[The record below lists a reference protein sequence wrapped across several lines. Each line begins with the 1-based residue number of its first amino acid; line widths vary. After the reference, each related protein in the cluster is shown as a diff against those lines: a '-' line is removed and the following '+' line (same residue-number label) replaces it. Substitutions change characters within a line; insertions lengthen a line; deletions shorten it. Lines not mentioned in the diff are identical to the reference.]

1 MKKIRWIVLP
11 YIVMGI
17 CIAIGLVIGMAP
29 ELLGDVIPRHG
40 VIGRMLTA
48 ANHRKIQ
55 DSQHTEMV
63 VPDYVRRVVTLGTG
77 TVDLVGAAG
86 EPYVV
91 ATDGSPYV
99 SSTDIKGRAQPT
111 VESIKAY
118 EPDVVIAPETT
129 PPGLV
134 ASLRAAGIPVFIYTL
149 KDSLKDVTLNTK
161 QVAKLFNST
170 SAESSI
176 NSSVMHV
183 KKQVE
188 THKNDVKPVIV
199 LYNPTHGLYRSGILR
214 DMIEMIHGIDGAGNL
229 KIKDS
234 GKDPNVLSDVWDYR
248 ASYPTFN
255 MQENMGTKADLIR
268 INPDVIFVP
277 TIYSVKQPEYK
288 QDIDAIMHDPDLQNI
303 TAVKKGYVYPINDM
317 HIMSYSSWM
326 YYEMEQMSKWLY
338 GDWSYKNY
346 VKYQSVPAN

>member
-1 MKKIRWIVLP
+1 MKIKWIVLP

-55 DSQHTEMV
+55 DSQHTEMI
-63 VPDYVRRVVTLGTG
+63 VPDYVQRVVTLGTG

-91 ATDGSPYV
+91 ATDVSPYV
-99 SSTDIKGRAQPT
+99 SGTEIKGRVQPT

-149 KDSLKDVTLNTK
+149 KDSLKDVTLNTN
-161 QVAKLFNST
+161 QVAKLFDTKN
-170 SAESSI
+170 AEYSI
-176 NSSVMHV
+176 NNSLMKVR
-183 KKQVE
+183 KQVE
-188 THKNDVKPVIV
+188 PHKNDVKPVIA
-199 LYNPTHGLYRSGILR
+199 LYNPTHGVYRAGVLR
-214 DMIEMIHGIDGAGNL
+214 DMIEMIQ
-229 KIKDS
+229 
-234 GKDPNVLSDVWDYR
+234 R
-248 ASYPTFN
+248 
-255 MQENMGTKADLIR
+255 
-268 INPDVIFVP
+268 
-277 TIYSVKQPEYK
+277 
-288 QDIDAIMHDPDLQNI
+288 
-303 TAVKKGYVYPINDM
+303 
-317 HIMSYSSWM
+317 
-326 YYEMEQMSKWLY
+326 
-338 GDWSYKNY
+338 
-346 VKYQSVPAN
+346 

>member
-1 MKKIRWIVLP
+1 MKKIKWIVLP

-91 ATDGSPYV
+91 ATDGSPY
-99 SSTDIKGRAQPT
+99 SSGTEIKGRVQPT
-111 VESIKAY
+111 VESIKDY

-149 KDSLKDVTLNTK
+149 KDSLKDVTLNTN
-161 QVAKLFNST
+161 QVAKLFDTKN
-170 SAESSI
+170 AEYSI
-176 NSSVMHV
+176 NNSVMKV
-183 KKQVE
+183 RKQVE
-188 THKNDVKPVIV
+188 PHKNDV
-199 LYNPTHGLYRSGILR
+199 
-214 DMIEMIHGIDGAGNL
+214 
-229 KIKDS
+229 
-234 GKDPNVLSDVWDYR
+234 
-248 ASYPTFN
+248 
-255 MQENMGTKADLIR
+255 
-268 INPDVIFVP
+268 
-277 TIYSVKQPEYK
+277 
-288 QDIDAIMHDPDLQNI
+288 
-303 TAVKKGYVYPINDM
+303 
-317 HIMSYSSWM
+317 
-326 YYEMEQMSKWLY
+326 
-338 GDWSYKNY
+338 
-346 VKYQSVPAN
+346 

>member
-1 MKKIRWIVLP
+1 MKIKWIVLP

-40 VIGRMLTA
+40 VVGRMLTA

-91 ATDGSPYV
+91 ATDGAPYV
-99 SSTDIKGRAQPT
+99 SSTEIKGRVQPT

-149 KDSLKDVTLNTK
+149 KDSLKDVTLNTN
-161 QVAKLFNST
+161 QVATLFDTKN
-170 SAESSI
+170 AEYSI
-176 NSSVMHV
+176 NNSLMKVR
-183 KKQVE
+183 KQVE
-188 THKNDVKPVIV
+188 PHKNDVKPVIA
-199 LYNPTHGLYRSGILR
+199 LYNPTHGVYRAGVLR
-214 DMIEMIHGIDGAGNL
+214 DMIEMIHGVDGAGNL
-229 KIKDS
+229 KIIER

-248 ASYPTFN
+248 ASSPTFN

-277 TIYSVKQPEYK
+277 TRYIDKLPDYKEDLNAVIKDPE
-288 QDIDAIMHDPDLQNI
+288 LQNV
-303 TAVKKGYVYPINDM
+303 TAIKKGYVYPIHEM

-326 YYEMEQMSKWLY
+326 YFGMQQMSKWLY
-338 GDWSYKNY
+338 GDWSYDNF

>member
-1 MKKIRWIVLP
+1 MKIKWIVLP

-17 CIAIGLVIGMAP
+17 CIAIGLVLGMAP

-40 VIGRMLTA
+40 VIGRMINA
-48 ANHRKIQ
+48 ANHRKIL

-63 VPDYVRRVVTLGTG
+63 VPDYVQRVVTLGTG

-99 SSTDIKGRAQPT
+99 SGTEIKGRVQPT
-111 VESIKAY
+111 VESIKSY
-118 EPDVVIAPETT
+118 EPDVVVAPETT

-149 KDSLKDVTLNTK
+149 KDSLKDVTLN
-161 QVAKLFNST
+161 KLFKTKN
-170 SAESSI
+170 AEQPI
-176 NSSVMHV
+176 NNSVMKV
-183 KKQVE
+183 RKQVE
-188 THKNDVKPVIV
+188 PHKNDVKPVIA
-199 LYNPTHGLYRSGILR
+199 LYNPTHGVYRSGVLR

-248 ASYPTFN
+248 AKYPTFN
-255 MQENMGTKADLIR
+255 MEANMGTKADLIR

-303 TAVKKGYVYPINDM
+303 TAVKKGYVYPINDI

-338 GDWSYKNY
+338 GDWSYKDY

>member
-1 MKKIRWIVLP
+1 MFKKWVLLP
-11 YIVMGI
+11 YVVLGI
-17 CIAIGLVIGMAP
+17 CLAIGLLIGMAP
-29 ELLGDVIPRHG
+29 DLLGDVIPRHG
-40 VIGRMLTA
+40 IIGRMLTA
-48 ANHRKIQ
+48 ANQRKIE
-55 DSQHTEMV
+55 DSQHTVMV
-63 VPDYVRRVVTLGTG
+63 VPDYVRRVVTLGSG
-77 TVDLVGAAG
+77 TVDLVSVAG
-86 EPYVV
+86 EPYIV
-91 ATDGSPYV
+91 ATDGSPY
-99 SSTDIKGRAQPT
+99 SSSAVIKGRVQPT
-111 VESIKAY
+111 VESIKSY
-118 EPDVVIAPETT
+118 EPDVVVAPETT

-149 KDSLKDVTLNTK
+149 KDSLKDVNLTTN
-161 QVAKLFNST
+161 QVAKLFDTKN
-170 SAESSI
+170 AEYSI
-176 NSSVMHV
+176 NNSVMKV
-183 KKQVE
+183 RKQVE
-188 THKNDVKPVIV
+188 PHKNDVKPVIA
-199 LYNPTHGLYRSGILR
+199 LYNPTHGVYRSGVLR
-214 DMIEMIHGIDGAGNL
+214 DMIEMIHGVDGAGDL

-255 MQENMGTKADLIR
+255 MEENMGTKADLIR

-303 TAVKKGYVYPINDM
+303 TAVKKGYVYPINDI

-338 GDWSYKNY
+338 GDWSYKDY

>member
-1 MKKIRWIVLP
+1 MKKIKWIVLP

-99 SSTDIKGRAQPT
+99 SSTEIKGRAQPT

-149 KDSLKDVTLNTK
+149 KDSLKDVTLNTN
-161 QVAKLFNST
+161 QVAKLFDTKN
-170 SAESSI
+170 AEYSI
-176 NSSVMHV
+176 NNSVMKV
-183 KKQVE
+183 RKQVE
-188 THKNDVKPVIV
+188 PHKNDVKPVIV
-199 LYNPTHGLYRSGILR
+199 LYNPTHGLYRSGVLR

-229 KIKDS
+229 KIIER

-255 MQENMGTKADLIR
+255 MQENMGTKSGFD
-268 INPDVIFVP
+268 
-277 TIYSVKQPEYK
+277 S
-288 QDIDAIMHDPDLQNI
+288 H
-303 TAVKKGYVYPINDM
+303 
-317 HIMSYSSWM
+317 
-326 YYEMEQMSKWLY
+326 
-338 GDWSYKNY
+338 
-346 VKYQSVPAN
+346 QS

>member
-1 MKKIRWIVLP
+1 M
-11 YIVMGI
+11 
-17 CIAIGLVIGMAP
+17 
-29 ELLGDVIPRHG
+29 
-40 VIGRMLTA
+40 
-48 ANHRKIQ
+48 
-55 DSQHTEMV
+55 
-63 VPDYVRRVVTLGTG
+63 
-77 TVDLVGAAG
+77 
-86 EPYVV
+86 
-91 ATDGSPYV
+91 
-99 SSTDIKGRAQPT
+99 
-111 VESIKAY
+111 ESIKSY

-134 ASLRAAGIPVFIYTL
+134 ASLRTAGIPVFIYTL
-149 KDSLKDVTLNTK
+149 KDSLKDVTLNAN
-161 QVAKLFNST
+161 QVAKLFNT
-170 SAESSI
+170 KNAEYSI
-176 NSSVMHV
+176 NNSLMKVR
-183 KKQVE
+183 KQVE
-188 THKNDVKPVIV
+188 PHKNDVKPVIA
-199 LYNPTHGLYRSGILR
+199 LYNPTHGVYRAGVLR
-214 DMIEMIHGIDGAGNL
+214 DMIEMIHGVDGVGNL

-234 GKDPNVLSDVWDYR
+234 GKNPNVLSDVWDYR

-288 QDIDAIMHDPDLQNI
+288 QDIDAIMHDPELQNV

>member
-1 MKKIRWIVLP
+1 MKIKWIVLP

-17 CIAIGLVIGMAP
+17 CIAIGLVLGRAP

-40 VIGRMLTA
+40 VIGRMINA
-48 ANHRKIQ
+48 ANHRKIL

-63 VPDYVRRVVTLGTG
+63 VPDYVQRVVTLGTG

-86 EPYVV
+86 EPCVV

-99 SSTDIKGRAQPT
+99 SGTEIKGRVQPT
-111 VESIKAY
+111 VESIKSY
-118 EPDVVIAPETT
+118 DPDVVVAPETT

-149 KDSLKDVTLNTK
+149 KDSLKDVNLTTN
-161 QVAKLFNST
+161 QVAKLFDTKN
-170 SAESSI
+170 AEYSI
-176 NSSVMHV
+176 NNSVMKV
-183 KKQVE
+183 RKQVE
-188 THKNDVKPVIV
+188 PHKNDVKPVIA
-199 LYNPTHGLYRSGILR
+199 LYNPTHGVYRAGVLR
-214 DMIEMIHGIDGAGNL
+214 DMIEMIHGIDGAGDL

-234 GKDPNVLSDVWDYR
+234 GKDPNVLSDVWEYR
-248 ASYPTFN
+248 ANYPTFN
-255 MQENMGTKADLIR
+255 MEANMGTKTDLIR

-303 TAVKKGYVYPINDM
+303 TAVRKGYMYPINDM

-346 VKYQSVPAN
+346 VKYQSVPVN

>member
-1 MKKIRWIVLP
+1 MKKIKWIVLP

-91 ATDGSPYV
+91 ATDGSPY
-99 SSTDIKGRAQPT
+99 SSGTEIKGRVQPT
-111 VESIKAY
+111 VESIKDY

-149 KDSLKDVTLNTK
+149 KDSLKDVTLNTN
-161 QVAKLFNST
+161 QVAKLFDTKN
-170 SAESSI
+170 AEYSI
-176 NSSVMHV
+176 NNSVMKV
-183 KKQVE
+183 RKQVE
-188 THKNDVKPVIV
+188 PHKNDVKPVIV
-199 LYNPTHGLYRSGILR
+199 LYNPTHGLYRSGVLR

-229 KIKDS
+229 KIIER

-248 ASYPTFN
+248 ASSPTFN

-277 TIYSVKQPEYK
+277 TRYIDKLPDYKEDLNAVIKDPE
-288 QDIDAIMHDPDLQNI
+288 LQNV
-303 TAVKKGYVYPINDM
+303 TAIKKGYVYPIHEM

-326 YYEMEQMSKWLY
+326 YFGMQQMSKWLY
-338 GDWSYKNY
+338 GDWSYDNF

>member
-1 MKKIRWIVLP
+1 MKIKWIVLP

-91 ATDGSPYV
+91 ATDGAPYV
-99 SSTDIKGRAQPT
+99 SSTEIKGRVQPT

-149 KDSLKDVTLNTK
+149 KDSLKDVTLNTN
-161 QVAKLFNST
+161 QVATLFDTKN
-170 SAESSI
+170 AEYSI
-176 NSSVMHV
+176 NNSLMKVR
-183 KKQVE
+183 KQVE
-188 THKNDVKPVIV
+188 PHKNDVKPVIA
-199 LYNPTHGLYRSGILR
+199 LYNPTHGVYRAGVLR
-214 DMIEMIHGIDGAGNL
+214 DMIEMIHGVDGAGNL
-229 KIKDS
+229 KIIER

-248 ASYPTFN
+248 ASSPTFN

-277 TIYSVKQPEYK
+277 TRYIDKLPDYKEDLNAVIKDPE
-288 QDIDAIMHDPDLQNI
+288 LQNV
-303 TAVKKGYVYPINDM
+303 TAIKKGYVYPIHEM

-326 YYEMEQMSKWLY
+326 YFGMQQMSKWLY
-338 GDWSYKNY
+338 GDWSYDNF

>member
-1 MKKIRWIVLP
+1 MKKVKWIVLP

-99 SSTDIKGRAQPT
+99 SSTEIKGRVQPT

-118 EPDVVIAPETT
+118 EPDVDYRT
-129 PPGLV
+129 GND
-134 ASLRAAGIPVFIYTL
+134 AAGV
-149 KDSLKDVTLNTK
+149 
-161 QVAKLFNST
+161 
-170 SAESSI
+170 
-176 NSSVMHV
+176 
-183 KKQVE
+183 
-188 THKNDVKPVIV
+188 
-199 LYNPTHGLYRSGILR
+199 SGIVACR
-214 DMIEMIHGIDGAGNL
+214 RY
-229 KIKDS
+229 S
-234 GKDPNVLSDVWDYR
+234 C
-248 ASYPTFN
+248 
-255 MQENMGTKADLIR
+255 
-268 INPDVIFVP
+268 
-277 TIYSVKQPEYK
+277 IY
-288 QDIDAIMHDPDLQNI
+288 
-303 TAVKKGYVYPINDM
+303 
-317 HIMSYSSWM
+317 
-326 YYEMEQMSKWLY
+326 LY
-338 GDWSYKNY
+338 
-346 VKYQSVPAN
+346 AER

>member
-1 MKKIRWIVLP
+1 MKKIKWIVLP

-91 ATDGSPYV
+91 ATDGSPY
-99 SSTDIKGRAQPT
+99 SSGTEIKGRVQPT

-149 KDSLKDVTLNTK
+149 KDSLKDVTLNTN
-161 QVAKLFNST
+161 QVAKLFDTKN
-170 SAESSI
+170 AEYSI
-176 NSSVMHV
+176 NNSVMKV
-183 KKQVE
+183 RKQVE
-188 THKNDVKPVIV
+188 SHKNDVKPVIV
-199 LYNPTHGLYRSGILR
+199 LYNPTHGLYRSGVLR
-214 DMIEMIHGIDGAGNL
+214 DMIEMIHGIDGVGNL
-229 KIKDS
+229 KIIER

-248 ASYPTFN
+248 ASSPTFN

-277 TIYSVKQPEYK
+277 TRYIDKLPDYKEDLNAVIKDPE
-288 QDIDAIMHDPDLQNI
+288 LQNV
-303 TAVKKGYVYPINDM
+303 TAIKKGYVYPIHEM

-326 YYEMEQMSKWLY
+326 YFGMQQMSKWLY
-338 GDWSYKNY
+338 GDWSYDNF

>member
-1 MKKIRWIVLP
+1 MKIKWIVLP

-40 VIGRMLTA
+40 VIGRMINA

-63 VPDYVRRVVTLGTG
+63 VPDYVQRVVTLGTG

-99 SSTDIKGRAQPT
+99 SGTEIKGRVQTT
-111 VESIKAY
+111 VESIKSY
-118 EPDVVIAPETT
+118 DPDVVVAPETT

-149 KDSLKDVTLNTK
+149 KDSLKDVTLNTN
-161 QVAKLFNST
+161 QVAKLFDTKN
-170 SAESSI
+170 AEYSI
-176 NSSVMHV
+176 NNSVMKV
-183 KKQVE
+183 RKQVE
-188 THKNDVKPVIV
+188 PHKNDVKPVIV
-199 LYNPTHGLYRSGILR
+199 LYNPTHGVYRAGVLR

-229 KIKDS
+229 KIIER

-248 ASYPTFN
+248 ASSPTFN
-255 MQENMGTKADLIR
+255 MLENMGTKADLIR

-277 TIYSVKQPEYK
+277 TRYIDKLPDYKEDLNAVIKDPE
-288 QDIDAIMHDPDLQNI
+288 LQNV
-303 TAVKKGYVYPINDM
+303 TAIKKGYVYPIHEM

-326 YYEMEQMSKWLY
+326 YFGMQQMSKWLY
-338 GDWSYKNY
+338 GNWSYDNF

>member
-1 MKKIRWIVLP
+1 MKKIKWIVLP

-99 SSTDIKGRAQPT
+99 SSTEIKGRAQPT

-149 KDSLKDVTLNTK
+149 KDSLKDVTLNTN
-161 QVAKLFNST
+161 QVAKLFDTKN
-170 SAESSI
+170 AEYSI
-176 NSSVMHV
+176 NNSVMKV
-183 KKQVE
+183 RKQVE
-188 THKNDVKPVIV
+188 THKNDVKPVIA
-199 LYNPTHGLYRSGILR
+199 LYNPTHGVYRSGVLR
-214 DMIEMIHGIDGAGNL
+214 DMIEMIHGVDGAGNL

-234 GKDPNVLSDVWDYR
+234 GK
-248 ASYPTFN
+248 
-255 MQENMGTKADLIR
+255 
-268 INPDVIFVP
+268 
-277 TIYSVKQPEYK
+277 
-288 QDIDAIMHDPDLQNI
+288 QDIDAIIHDPDLQNI

>member
-1 MKKIRWIVLP
+1 MKIKWIVLP

-91 ATDGSPYV
+91 ATDGSPY
-99 SSTDIKGRAQPT
+99 SSGTEIKGRVQPT

-149 KDSLKDVTLNTK
+149 KDSLKDVTLNTN
-161 QVAKLFNST
+161 QVAKLFDTKN
-170 SAESSI
+170 AEYSI
-176 NSSVMHV
+176 NNSVMKV
-183 KKQVE
+183 RKQVE
-188 THKNDVKPVIV
+188 SHKNDVKPVIV
-199 LYNPTHGLYRSGILR
+199 LYNPTHGVYRSGVLR

-229 KIKDS
+229 KIIER

-248 ASYPTFN
+248 ASSPTFN

-277 TIYSVKQPEYK
+277 TRYIDKLPDYKEDLNAVIKDPEL
-288 QDIDAIMHDPDLQNI
+288 QAVTAI
-303 TAVKKGYVYPINDM
+303 KKGHVYPIHEM

-326 YYEMEQMSKWLY
+326 YFGMQQMSRWLY
-338 GDWSYKNY
+338 GDWSYDNF

>member
-1 MKKIRWIVLP
+1 MKKIKWIVLP

-99 SSTDIKGRAQPT
+99 SSTEIKGRAQPT

-149 KDSLKDVTLNTK
+149 KDSLKDVTLNTN
-161 QVAKLFNST
+161 QVAKLFDTKN
-170 SAESSI
+170 AEYSI
-176 NSSVMHV
+176 NNSVMKV
-183 KKQVE
+183 RKQVE
-188 THKNDVKPVIV
+188 THKNDVKPVIA
-199 LYNPTHGLYRSGILR
+199 LYNPTHGVYRSGVLR

-229 KIKDS
+229 KIIER

-248 ASYPTFN
+248 ASSPTFN
-255 MQENMGTKADLIR
+255 MLENMGTKVDLIR

-277 TIYSVKQPEYK
+277 TRYIDKLPDYKEDLNAVIKDPE
-288 QDIDAIMHDPDLQNI
+288 LQNV
-303 TAVKKGYVYPINDM
+303 TAIKKGYVYPIHEM

-326 YYEMEQMSKWLY
+326 YFGMQQMSKWLY
-338 GDWSYKNY
+338 GDWSYDNF

>member
-1 MKKIRWIVLP
+1 M
-11 YIVMGI
+11 
-17 CIAIGLVIGMAP
+17 
-29 ELLGDVIPRHG
+29 
-40 VIGRMLTA
+40 
-48 ANHRKIQ
+48 
-55 DSQHTEMV
+55 
-63 VPDYVRRVVTLGTG
+63 
-77 TVDLVGAAG
+77 
-86 EPYVV
+86 
-91 ATDGSPYV
+91 
-99 SSTDIKGRAQPT
+99 
-111 VESIKAY
+111 
-118 EPDVVIAPETT
+118 
-129 PPGLV
+129 

-149 KDSLKDVTLNTK
+149 KDSLKDVTLNTN
-161 QVAKLFNST
+161 QVAKLFDTKN
-170 SAESSI
+170 AEYSI
-176 NSSVMHV
+176 NNSVMKV
-183 KKQVE
+183 RKQVE
-188 THKNDVKPVIV
+188 THKNDVKPVIA
-199 LYNPTHGLYRSGILR
+199 LYNPTHGVYRSGVLR
-214 DMIEMIHGIDGAGNL
+214 DMIEMIHGVDGAGNL

-288 QDIDAIMHDPDLQNI
+288 QDIDAIMHDPELQNV

>member
-1 MKKIRWIVLP
+1 MKKIKWIVLP

-99 SSTDIKGRAQPT
+99 SSTEIKGRAQPT

-149 KDSLKDVTLNTK
+149 KDSLKDVTLNTN
-161 QVAKLFNST
+161 QVAKLFDTKN
-170 SAESSI
+170 AEYSI
-176 NSSVMHV
+176 NNSVMKV
-183 KKQVE
+183 RKQVE
-188 THKNDVKPVIV
+188 PHKNDVKPVIV
-199 LYNPTHGLYRSGILR
+199 LYNPTHGLYRSGVLR

-229 KIKDS
+229 KIIER

-248 ASYPTFN
+248 ASSPTFN

-277 TIYSVKQPEYK
+277 TRYIDKLPDYKEDLNAVIKDPE
-288 QDIDAIMHDPDLQNI
+288 LQNV
-303 TAVKKGYVYPINDM
+303 TAIKKGYVYPIHEM

-326 YYEMEQMSKWLY
+326 YFGMQQMSKWLY
-338 GDWSYKNY
+338 GDWSYDNF

>member
-1 MKKIRWIVLP
+1 MKIKWIVLP

-99 SSTDIKGRAQPT
+99 SGTEIKGRVQPS
-111 VESIKAY
+111 VDAIKSY

-149 KDSLKDVTLNTK
+149 KDSLKDVTLNAN
-161 QVAKLFNST
+161 QVAKLFNT
-170 SAESSI
+170 KNAEYSI
-176 NSSVMHV
+176 NNSLMKVR
-183 KKQVE
+183 KQVE
-188 THKNDVKPVIV
+188 PHKNDVKPVIA
-199 LYNPTHGLYRSGILR
+199 LYNPTHGVYRA
-214 DMIEMIHGIDGAGNL
+214 GAGNL

-248 ASYPTFN
+248 ANYPTFN

-288 QDIDAIMHDPDLQNI
+288 QDIDAIMHDPELQNV

>member
-1 MKKIRWIVLP
+1 ML
-11 YIVMGI
+11 
-17 CIAIGLVIGMAP
+17 LVSP
-29 ELLGDVIPRHG
+29 
-40 VIGRMLTA
+40 MLWPP
-48 ANHRKIQ
+48 
-55 DSQHTEMV
+55 M
-63 VPDYVRRVVTLGTG
+63 
-77 TVDLVGAAG
+77 
-86 EPYVV
+86 
-91 ATDGSPYV
+91 GSPYA
-99 SSTDIKGRAQPT
+99 SSTEIKGRVQPT

-149 KDSLKDVTLNTK
+149 KDSLKDVTLNTN
-161 QVAKLFNST
+161 QVAKLFDTKNAEYPINNSLMK
-170 SAESSI
+170 
-176 NSSVMHV
+176 VR
-183 KKQVE
+183 KQVE
-188 THKNDVKPVIV
+188 PHKNDVKPVIA
-199 LYNPTHGLYRSGILR
+199 LYNPTHGVYRAGVLR
-214 DMIEMIHGIDGAGNL
+214 DMIEMIHGVDGAGNL

-248 ASYPTFN
+248 ANYPTFN

-288 QDIDAIMHDPDLQNI
+288 QDIDAIMHDSDLQNI

>member
-1 MKKIRWIVLP
+1 MKIKWIVLP

-99 SSTDIKGRAQPT
+99 SGTEIKGRVQPT
-111 VESIKAY
+111 VESIKSY

-149 KDSLKDVTLNTK
+149 KDSLKDVTLNTN
-161 QVAKLFNST
+161 QVAKLFDTKN
-170 SAESSI
+170 AEYSI
-176 NSSVMHV
+176 NNSVMKV
-183 KKQVE
+183 RKQVE
-188 THKNDVKPVIV
+188 PHKNDVKPVIA
-199 LYNPTHGLYRSGILR
+199 LYNPTHGLYRSGVLR
-214 DMIEMIHGIDGAGNL
+214 DMIEMIHGVDGAGDL

-248 ASYPTFN
+248 ANYPTFN

-277 TIYSVKQPEYK
+277 TRFIDKLPDYK
-288 QDIDAIMHDPDLQNI
+288 QDIDAIMNDPDLQNV
-303 TAVKKGYVYPINDM
+303 TAVKKSYVYPVQELFV
-317 HIMSYSSWM
+317 MSYSWKAFM
-326 YYEMEQMSKWLY
+326 AMEQMAKWLY
-338 GDWSYKNY
+338 GPSTYEGI
-346 VKYQSVPAN
+346 VKYKSE

>member
-1 MKKIRWIVLP
+1 MKKIKWIVLP

-91 ATDGSPYV
+91 ATDGSPY
-99 SSTDIKGRAQPT
+99 SSGTEIKGRVQPT
-111 VESIKAY
+111 VESIKSY

-149 KDSLKDVTLNTK
+149 KDSLKDVTLNTN
-161 QVAKLFNST
+161 QVAKLFDTKN
-170 SAESSI
+170 AEYSI
-176 NSSVMHV
+176 NNSVMKV
-183 KKQVE
+183 RKQVE
-188 THKNDVKPVIV
+188 SHKNDVKPVIV
-199 LYNPTHGLYRSGILR
+199 LYNPMHGVYRSGVLR
-214 DMIEMIHGIDGAGNL
+214 DMIEMIHGIDGVGNL
-229 KIKDS
+229 KIIER

-248 ASYPTFN
+248 ASSPTFN

-277 TIYSVKQPEYK
+277 TRYIDKLPDYKEDLNAVIKDPE
-288 QDIDAIMHDPDLQNI
+288 LQNV
-303 TAVKKGYVYPINDM
+303 TAIKKGYVYPIHEM

-326 YYEMEQMSKWLY
+326 YFGMQQMSKWLY
-338 GDWSYKNY
+338 GDWSYDNF

>member
-1 MKKIRWIVLP
+1 MKKIKWIVLP

-29 ELLGDVIPRHG
+29 ELLGDVLPRHG

-99 SSTDIKGRAQPT
+99 SSTEIKGRAQPT

-149 KDSLKDVTLNTK
+149 KDSLKDVTLNTN
-161 QVAKLFNST
+161 QVAKLFDTKN
-170 SAESSI
+170 AEYSI
-176 NSSVMHV
+176 NNSVMKV
-183 KKQVE
+183 RKQVE
-188 THKNDVKPVIV
+188 PHKNDVKPVIV
-199 LYNPTHGLYRSGILR
+199 LYKI
-214 DMIEMIHGIDGAGNL
+214 IER
-229 KIKDS
+229 
-234 GKDPNVLSDVWDYR
+234 GKDPNVLSDVWGYR

-288 QDIDAIMHDPDLQNI
+288 QDIDAIMHDPELQNV

>member
-1 MKKIRWIVLP
+1 MKKIKWIVLP

-91 ATDGSPYV
+91 ATDGSPY
-99 SSTDIKGRAQPT
+99 SSGTEIKGRVQPT
-111 VESIKAY
+111 A
-118 EPDVVIAPETT
+118 ETT

-149 KDSLKDVTLNTK
+149 KDSLKDVTLNTN
-161 QVAKLFNST
+161 QVAKLFDTKN
-170 SAESSI
+170 AEYSI
-176 NSSVMHV
+176 NNSVMKV
-183 KKQVE
+183 RKQVE
-188 THKNDVKPVIV
+188 SHKNDVKPVIV
-199 LYNPTHGLYRSGILR
+199 LYNPTHGVYRSGVLR

-229 KIKDS
+229 KIIER

-346 VKYQSVPAN
+346 VKYQSMPAN